1 MVIFMKIGIIGAF
14 DPEIVKFLEL
24 FELEKDI
31 TKREDIYI
39 GKYKDKEIIVAK
51 SGIGKVNSAAM
62 TQYLIDNYL
71 VDLIINSGCAGS
83 LSQDVGIFDV
93 VISSYVTYHDFY
105 PNRVMEYSVPDNG
118 RVIASA
124 RLRNMAIDA
133 SKKALVNYH
142 VGPICSGDCYIDSE
156 EKRDFIRKATNAL
169 AVDMESGSIGHIA
182 RKNNIPFISIRT
194 ISDFSNGEENFEE
207 LAAYKSSHIVKD
219 IIDNL

>member
-1 MVIFMKIGIIGAF
+1 MKIGIIGAF
-14 DPEIVKFLEL
+14 DPEIIKFLEL
-24 FELEKDI
+24 FELNKDV
-31 TKREDIYI
+31 TKKEEIYF
-39 GKYKDKEIIVAK
+39 GKYNDKEIVVAK

-62 TQYLIDNYL
+62 TQYLIDNYDI
-71 VDLIINSGCAGS
+71 DLIINSGCAGS
-83 LSQDVGIFDV
+83 LSKDVGILDV
-93 VISSYVTYHDFY
+93 VISDYVTYHDFY
-105 PNRVMEYSVPDNG
+105 PNRVMEYSLPDNG
-118 RVIASA
+118 RVIAST
-124 RLRNMAIDA
+124 RLKKIAID
-133 SKKALVNYH
+133 SSREALLNYH

-156 EKRDFIRKATNAL
+156 EKRDYIRKSTNAL